1 VDGILKRLKNIPF
14 IGITLYAFGA
24 FFLVLSLCSM
34 ILHGYIEGLLFI
46 LAAIVTN
53 SLAAN
58 KSKKRLN
65 TSMAGVVIFFVV
77 FCLVVVAIAA
87 LPATPVA
94 VNNTENTI
102 RGVAVP
108 LSSVN
113 GDAIA
118 APSRLTP
125 TTASTPTPTM
135 TQIETTT
142 SGPTPIHE
150 TAKYQ
155 NYQWSTNCISYM
167 AQVDNDMKYLTTA
180 AKNYDFSSVS
190 IYANTLYTDS
200 QKAIEDS
207 DLYNVSPDL
216 QDAKNEYRSA
226 MIQAKMV
233 AVYTNSGID
242 KYNNG
247 NFIAVNSDV
256 KQAIECVN
264 SYKEHIKKAT
274 KISKN
279 SRPNKN

>member
-1 VDGILKRLKNIPF
+1 MDGILKELKNIQF

-46 LAAIVTN
+46 LATIVTI

-58 KSKKRLN
+58 QSKKRLN
-65 TSMAGVVIFFVV
+65 TSMLGVGIFFVV

-94 VNNTENTI
+94 VNNTENTAREI
-102 RGVAVP
+102 AVH

-113 GDAIA
+113 GGTTA
-118 APSRLTP
+118 ATSRLAP
-125 TTASTPTPTM
+125 TTGSTPTPSI

-142 SGPTPIHE
+142 PAPPPIYE
-150 TAKYQ
+150 TTKCQ
-155 NYQWSTNCISYM
+155 DSQWSTACASYM
-167 AQVDNDMKYLTTA
+167 ARVTNDMKHLTTA
-180 AKNYDFSSVS
+180 AKNYDFTSVS
-190 IYANTLYTDS
+190 TYPDTLYTDS

-216 QDAKNEYRSA
+216 QDTKNEYRSA
-226 MIQAKMV
+226 MVQANMV
-233 AVYTNSGID
+233 AVYANSGVE

-247 NFIAVNSDV
+247 NFITVNSDV

-264 SYKEHIKKAT
+264 SYNEHIKKAA
-274 KISKN
+274 KLSNNYESKK
-279 SRPNKN
+279 R